1 MFPVF
6 IGVSFNIDKSK
17 EVYPEP
23 IFPTIAVKE
32 GDEHLNE
39 IF

>member
-1 MFPVF
+1 MLPLL
-6 IGVSFNIDKSK
+6 IGVSFKIDKSK

-23 IFPTIAVKE
+23 IYPTIAVKDGE
-32 GDEHLNE
+32 EHLNE